1 MYLCFVNLIIFSN
14 KQDNFWIV
22 CEDINN
28 ITYRVG
34 NSTSIFDDLIN
45 VPLLTILYGGLTCSN
60 KSFAQ
65 NIKLVFLIHV
75 GSEINFRSPI
85 SDDVI
90 NLGALGAI
98 NCRVKIRFWATLKI
112 KVTNLG
118 IEILKV
124 ETFLVEILH
133 LNTIVKCVLQV
144 NLWWWLGHKLL
155 QGHEDNF

>member
-45 VPLLTILYGGLTCSN
+45 VPLFTILYGGLTCSN

-90 NLGALGAI
+90 NLVALGAI
-98 NCRVKIRFWATLKI
+98 NCRVKIRFWATLKM
-112 KVTNLG
+112 
-118 IEILKV
+118 
-124 ETFLVEILH
+124 
-133 LNTIVKCVLQV
+133 
-144 NLWWWLGHKLL
+144 
-155 QGHEDNF
+155 